1 MSLPLEFWI
10 VLWKIV
16 FVGVVC
22 LFGGM
27 AVWVTIGGVFDI
39 KRLFARIAA
48 SHEEDKNKAESGK
61 LNPKSEI

>member
-16 FVGVVC
+16 LIGGVC

-27 AVWVTIGGVFDI
+27 AVWVTIGGAFDI
-39 KRLFARIAA
+39 KRLFARIRA
-48 SHEEDKNKAESGK
+48 SHEKQEQD
-61 LNPKSEI
+61 